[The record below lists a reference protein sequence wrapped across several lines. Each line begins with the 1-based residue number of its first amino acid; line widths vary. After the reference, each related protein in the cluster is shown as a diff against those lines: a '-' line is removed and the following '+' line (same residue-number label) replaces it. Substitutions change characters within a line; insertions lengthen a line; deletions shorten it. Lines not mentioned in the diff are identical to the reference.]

1 RSLLSLSLCVRHHH
15 CSLTTTARYVCVCFS
30 NAFRGPVKV
39 ARAFSDVGP
48 VKESEKNVCRSCKK
62 RLNVGNTILNSVLL
76 NGLGVCFVTTPPL
89 SAQCRMHPW

>member
-15 CSLTTTARYVCVCFS
+15 CSLTTTARTVCVCFS
-30 NAFRGPVKV
+30 NAFWGPVKV
-39 ARAFSDVGP
+39 ARAFSVVGP
-48 VKESEKNVCRSCKK
+48 VKESEKNVCSKK

-89 SAQCRMHPW
+89 SAQW